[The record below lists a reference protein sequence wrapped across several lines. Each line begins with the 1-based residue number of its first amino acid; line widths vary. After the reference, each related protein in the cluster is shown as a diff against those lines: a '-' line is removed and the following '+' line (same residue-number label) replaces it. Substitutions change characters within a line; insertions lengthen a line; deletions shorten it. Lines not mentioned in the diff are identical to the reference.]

1 MGVPLSSRH
10 VMRHLFD
17 SSKFKMT
24 PFWPKIY
31 TIVNECHSLVNF
43 RHDSNHF
50 FDINE
55 LNITSSLSQP
65 ITSLGWD
72 HVTVSLSQPITLLGF
87 YQNQTIIE
95 LHNPISIPL
104 CPSSCWKYYQ
114 TFTAC
119 RGLHS
124 KLSLDSFS
132 QKRGRGKP
140 SIFLVATRPHACQG
154 FHIVLMKLVIHAGI
168 KSTWSKWHPCALH
181 WHRGQS
187 KESPSSKLHC
197 VKLGEFACLCMCS
210 LLFYILLSIFSFS
223 LTCIVNTMHFYA
235 P

>member
-1 MGVPLSSRH
+1 MNENIPVPCWVPSPRGAGQIRHRLHIALWRPTPTTQQLNTILNFMGVPLSSRH

-31 TIVNECHSLVNF
+31 TIVNERHSLVNF

-55 LNITSSLSQP
+55 LNMTSSLSQP

-72 HVTVSLSQPITLLGF
+72 HVTVFLSQF
-87 YQNQTIIE
+87 YQNQTIIK

-104 CPSSCWKYYQ
+104 CPSSCWKYCQ
-114 TFTAC
+114 TLMVC

-124 KLSLDSFS
+124 KLSFDSFL
-132 QKRGRGKP
+132 QKRSRGRP
-140 SIFLVATRPHACQG
+140 SISPVATRPHACQG

-168 KSTWSKWHPCALH
+168 
-181 WHRGQS
+181 
-187 KESPSSKLHC
+187 
-197 VKLGEFACLCMCS
+197 
-210 LLFYILLSIFSFS
+210 
-223 LTCIVNTMHFYA
+223 
-235 P
+235 